1 MNVNARN
8 LQAMLAKRETTHK
21 GYTFI
26 LQGDI
31 LWMLIK
37 ALKKQLWPFCAAG
50 GCYMLNKKEGRQYCP
65 SAYQLASHWAH
76 NSKA

>member
-1 MNVNARN
+1 MPRIKKKKTLRLHEMNVNARN

-31 LWMLIK
+31 L
-37 ALKKQLWPFCAAG
+37 
-50 GCYMLNKKEGRQYCP
+50 
-65 SAYQLASHWAH
+65 
-76 NSKA
+76 